1 MTGGFLACPTP
12 RCAGGGFDPEE
23 EEEEEEEEEAALDVD
38 GDDDD
43 SDDSDVDVDAS
54 GSPGATTTK
63 MTTTQLCRR
72 RRREGSGPRRRR
84 ATTTAR
90 VRARP
95 RRPCSAPRGVPG
107 RAAEAEAEGEARR
120 PLAEEAGDNLVAE
133 DPLMPEATTRGVRAG
148 LERGATAEAATARV
162 ARAGRKAR
170 GAGIAGVGFAADAV
184 ASAADAIARSDPRP
198 SARGAA
204 APSGTRCLPEEA
216 RARARIRGAARVPR
230 ASGPGDA
237 TREALETGA
246 AAFEPRAESRPRE
259 RSSDAR
265 HERGAERDLSGSG
278 GRRGFAHAGVSS
290 AAANARRTR
299 TTNDPS
305 RRRSFIVRVVAPRAG
320 RMRSPAT
327 PASGSALFHDV
338 ERALVGVDAERAKAL
353 VSRAACDALAEVRAP
368 RRTNAGGVR
377 SPLPLSSFG
386 RLLV

>member
-1 MTGGFLACPTP
+1 MTGCFLACPTP

-54 GSPGATTTK
+54 REPRRDDDEDDDDTAVSASASRGLRASSSSRDDHRAGSRTAAATVLGAAGGPTGA
-63 MTTTQLCRR
+63 RR
-72 RRREGSGPRRRR
+72 RRRRR
-84 ATTTAR
+84 
-90 VRARP
+90 
-95 RRPCSAPRGVPG
+95 G
-107 RAAEAEAEGEARR
+107 RLGA

-204 APSGTRCLPEEA
+204 APSGMRCLPEEA
-216 RARARIRGAARVPR
+216 PRGGSEGAARVPR

-265 HERGAERDLSGSG
+265 HERGAKGGETYPGEAG

-290 AAANARRTR
+290 AAANASNARRTR

-377 SPLPLSSFG
+377 SPL
-386 RLLV
+386 

>member
-1 MTGGFLACPTP
+1 MTGCFLACPTP

-54 GSPGATTTK
+54 REPRRDDDEDDDDTAVSASASRGLRASSSSRDDHRAGSRTAAATVLGAAGGPSGA
-63 MTTTQLCRR
+63 RR
-72 RRREGSGPRRRR
+72 RRRRR
-84 ATTTAR
+84 
-90 VRARP
+90 
-95 RRPCSAPRGVPG
+95 G
-107 RAAEAEAEGEARR
+107 RLGA

-216 RARARIRGAARVPR
+216 RARADPTEGAARVPR

-265 HERGAERDLSGSG
+265 HERGAERDLSGRG
-278 GRRGFAHAGVSS
+278 GWSSSRFRTRGCSS
-290 AAANARRTR
+290 AAA
-299 TTNDPS
+299 
-305 RRRSFIVRVVAPRAG
+305 
-320 RMRSPAT
+320 
-327 PASGSALFHDV
+327 SA
-338 ERALVGVDAERAKAL
+338 
-353 VSRAACDALAEVRAP
+353 
-368 RRTNAGGVR
+368 
-377 SPLPLSSFG
+377 
-386 RLLV
+386 